1 MSEVVTRKKKTSD
14 RDIKDF
20 FADYSR
26 AQGRRKVLMSR
37 TIGRPMTQEE
47 QKEYNELGL
56 FLSCVEGIVD
66 SLEPLVSK
74 IVKEYYIDH
83 DTLFNISMD
92 INYCYEHVSYLKNI
106 GCDNI
111 RKMLAGEEVI
121 QNNQSITLIKLIDKI
136 VKEQTYEENKGK

>member
-1 MSEVVTRKKKTSD
+1 MSEVVTRRKKTSD
-14 RDIKDF
+14 KDIKDF
-20 FADYSR
+20 FADYLR
-26 AQGRRKVLMSR
+26 AKGRRKVLMSR

-56 FLSCVEGIVD
+56 FISCVEGIVE

-111 RKMLAGEEVI
+111 RKMMAGEEVI
-121 QNNQSITLIKLIDKI
+121 QNNQSIQLMELIDKV
-136 VKEQTYEENKGK
+136 VKEQTYKDNKGK

>member
-1 MSEVVTRKKKTSD
+1 MSDVITRKKKTSD
-14 RDIKDF
+14 KDMKEF
-20 FADYSR
+20 FSDYDK
-26 AQGRRKVLMSR
+26 AKGRRKVILSK
-37 TIGRPMTQEE
+37 TISRPMTEQEL
-47 QKEYNELGL
+47 KEYNDLGL
-56 FLSCVEGIVD
+56 FISCIEGIVD

-74 IVKEYYIDH
+74 IVREYYIDH

-121 QNNQSITLIKLIDKI
+121 QNEQSINLLRIIESVVDDKL
-136 VKEQTYEENKGK
+136 NK

>member
-1 MSEVVTRKKKTSD
+1 MSEVVTRRKKTSD

-20 FADYSR
+20 FADYSK
-26 AQGRRKVLMSR
+26 AKGRRKVIMSR
-37 TIGRPMTQEE
+37 TIGRPMTVSE

-56 FLSCVEGIVD
+56 FIECVEGIVD

-111 RKMLAGEEVI
+111 RKMLAGQEVI
-121 QNNQSITLIKLIDKI
+121 QNEQSIKLLDIISKV
-136 VKEQTYEENKGK
+136 VKEQTYEEGNRK

>member
-26 AQGRRKVLMSR
+26 ARGRRRVLMSK
-37 TIGRPMTQEE
+37 TISRPMTEEE
-47 QKEYNELGL
+47 QTEYNELGL
-56 FLSCVEGIVD
+56 FLLCVEGIVD

-74 IVKEYYIDH
+74 IVREYYIDH

-121 QNNQSITLIKLIDKI
+121 QNDQSIKLIELIDKI
-136 VKEQTYEENKGK
+136 IKEKTHEQAKEK